1 MSLIVREV
9 QAKSILSRSGIEGI
23 SYTVNPYTGCAH
35 ACRYCYATFMKRYT
49 GHTEPWGQFVDIKVN
64 APGILLRQI
73 QRAPRGI
80 VIMSSV
86 TDPYQPIEATW
97 GLTRSCLTVLSDH
110 EFPVQILT
118 KSPLVL
124 RDIDLLKRFTDI
136 EVGITI
142 TTENDRVRK
151 VFEPKAP
158 TIAERLHAL
167 KTLHEHGVSTYAF
180 VGPLLPMQPALL
192 AESIRPYVG
201 RVLIDR
207 MNYLSKTLRLY
218 KALRLTEWLDSRHL
232 DRIVGELS
240 SRLPGVS
247 VEIC

>member
-1 MSLIVREV
+1 MSLVVREV

-23 SYTVNPYTGCAH
+23 SYTINPYTGCAH

-49 GHTEPWGQFVDIKVN
+49 GHTEPWGQFVDVKVN
-64 APGILLRQI
+64 APSLLLRQL
-73 QRAPRGI
+73 QRAPRGT

-86 TDPYQPIEATW
+86 TDPYQPIEATRR
-97 GLTRSCLTVLSDH
+97 LTRSCLTLLSDH

-124 RDIDLLKRFTDI
+124 RDIDLFKTFTDI
-136 EVGITI
+136 EVGVTI
-142 TTENDRVRK
+142 TTESDRVRR
-151 VFEPKAP
+151 VFEPNAP

-180 VGPLLPMQPALL
+180 VGPLLPMQPPLL

-218 KALRLTEWLDSRHL
+218 RALRLTQWLDSL
-232 DRIVGELS
+232 YIDRIVGELCS
-240 SRLPGVS
+240 GLHGVP
-247 VEIC
+247 VEAC

>member
-1 MSLIVREV
+1 MSLVVREV

-23 SYTVNPYTGCAH
+23 SYTINPYTGCAH

-49 GHTEPWGQFVDIKVN
+49 GHTEPWGQFVDVKVN
-64 APGILLRQI
+64 APSLLLRQL
-73 QRAPRGI
+73 QRAPRGT

-97 GLTRSCLTVLSDH
+97 RLTRSCLTLLSDH

-124 RDIDLLKRFTDI
+124 RDIDLFKTFTDI
-136 EVGITI
+136 EVGVTI
-142 TTENDRVRK
+142 TTESDRVRR
-151 VFEPKAP
+151 VFEPNAP

-180 VGPLLPMQPALL
+180 VGPLLPMQPPLL

-218 KALRLTEWLDSRHL
+218 KALRLTEWLDAQHL
-232 DRIVGELS
+232 DRIVGELCGS
-240 SRLPGVS
+240 LHGVP